1 MSRPIKESLER
12 LYGLLPG
19 GRKFGLERVQAAC
32 DKLGNPEKSFKTV
45 HVAGTNGKGSVC
57 AFVASMLVADGK
69 KVGLFTSP
77 HLTHFAERIQING
90 ELIDDDT
97 LSDLIQEVMNLQ
109 LELTFFETATILGF
123 LAFARA
129 GVEIA
134 VVEVGL
140 GGRLDST
147 NVLPPPEIVAITR
160 VSFDHMDMLGTSLSE
175 IAVEK
180 AAIIKRG
187 SRVVVGKL
195 HPDATEAVKARCAE
209 VGAELLELGSP
220 EPYERAKLTYPRMAM
235 YGSNLAVAVT
245 IARALNVS
253 QEAMVDGIQRAQWP
267 GRNELLHR
275 SNQELTLLDC
285 AHNPDAA
292 VCLSHVIDS
301 ALNSGVGTRA
311 NVALVFGAIEGK
323 NWKSML
329 DRLEGCTSHRF
340 YVKAPVAKSVEPN
353 RMVGHLRGIAMN
365 DIPTAV
371 QQAREKVGQQG
382 LVVVT
387 GSVYVVGAARAFLLN
402 LTSDPVAEA

>member
-1 MSRPIKESLER
+1 MSRPIKENLER

-19 GRKFGLERVQAAC
+19 GRKFGLERVQVAC

-57 AFVASMLVADGK
+57 AFVAAMLVADGK

-77 HLTHFAERIQING
+77 HLTHFAERIQIG
-90 ELIDDDT
+90 GKFIDDET
-97 LSDLIQEVMNLQ
+97 LSGLIEEVMDLH
-109 LELTFFETATILGF
+109 LDLTFFETATLLGF
-123 LAFARA
+123 LAFQRA

-147 NVLPPPEIVAITR
+147 NVLPPPEIAAITR
-160 VSFDHMDMLGTSLSE
+160 ISFDHMETLGNTLTL
-175 IAVEK
+175 IAAEK
-180 AAIIKRG
+180 AAIIKQG

-195 HPDATEAVKARCAE
+195 HPDAIAVVKARCEE
-209 VGAELLELGSP
+209 VGATLLPLGSP
-220 EPYERAKLTYPRMAM
+220 EPYEGAKLTYPRMAM
-235 YGSNLAVAVT
+235 YGSNLAVATT
-245 IARALNVS
+245 IARALHVS
-253 QEAMVDGIQRAQWP
+253 QEAMAEGIQRSMWP

-311 NVALVFGAIEGK
+311 NVALVFGAVEGK

-329 DRLEGCTSHRF
+329 DRLEGCTAHRF
-340 YVKAPVAKSVEPN
+340 YVEPPVAKAVNPQL
-353 RMVGHLRGIAMN
+353 MVAHLSGTAVS
-365 DIPTAV
+365 DITTAV
-371 QQAREKVGQQG
+371 QSARQKVGPQG

-387 GSVYVVGAARAFLLN
+387 GSTFVVGAARAFLLN
-402 LTSDPVAEA
+402 LTPDPVAEA